1 MKSLAPEAQRFETET
16 VVYEEDIEFIKRG
29 TQELGLAAAKNIN
42 KETIGFDQVDSAGAP
57 LERVNDNNNNSK
69 NDLAK
74 ITQQSINV
82 ADIPYSV
89 CSKICLK
96 LNIKDEMCFKDFR
109 LLGEKMGFVNDVTR
123 NLEQKTNPT
132 NELLQMWSKK
142 PGATVENLIALLKDD
157 EMERWD
163 VVAILEHWLKRKDSK

>member
-1 MKSLAPEAQRFETET
+1 
-16 VVYEEDIEFIKRG
+16 
-29 TQELGLAAAKNIN
+29 
-42 KETIGFDQVDSAGAP
+42 
-57 LERVNDNNNNSK
+57 
-69 NDLAK
+69 
-74 ITQQSINV
+74 
-82 ADIPYSV
+82 
-89 CSKICLK
+89 
-96 LNIKDEMCFKDFR
+96 
-109 LLGEKMGFVNDVTR
+109 MGFVNDVTR